1 LPWCDD
7 GTDIAIQHEWISLW
21 LNPKTVD
28 KVMTDMQEL
37 RKDNMEGNVS
47 TDVQELRKEVNDLK
61 TAQAVQAATQAG
73 EMATQAATQAGA
85 IATQAATQAGGIAT
99 MGAAQAGT
107 VGALISGA
115 AGLVVGLFLGL
126 LIRSGDADHR

>member
-1 LPWCDD
+1 
-7 GTDIAIQHEWISLW
+7 
-21 LNPKTVD
+21 
-28 KVMTDMQEL
+28 
-37 RKDNMEGNVS
+37 VS

-73 EMATQAATQAGA
+73 EM
-85 IATQAATQAGGIAT
+85 ATQAATQAGGIAT

>member
-1 LPWCDD
+1 ML
-7 GTDIAIQHEWISLW
+7 ELR
-21 LNPKTVD
+21 KD
-28 KVMTDMQEL
+28 KMEGNMNTESQEL
-37 RKDNMEGNVS
+37 RKD
-47 TDVQELRKEVNDLK
+47 VNDLK

-85 IATQAATQAGGIAT
+85 IATQAATQAGGMAT

-107 VGALISGA
+107 VGALIAGA

-126 LIRSGDADHR
+126 LIRGVNADGR

>member
-1 LPWCDD
+1 
-7 GTDIAIQHEWISLW
+7 
-21 LNPKTVD
+21 
-28 KVMTDMQEL
+28 
-37 RKDNMEGNVS
+37 MEANVS
-47 TDVQELRKEVNDLK
+47 TDVQELRKEINDLK
-61 TAQAVQAATQAG
+61 TAQAV
-73 EMATQAATQAGA
+73 
-85 IATQAATQAGGIAT
+85 QAATQAGGIAT